1 MSKRVPLL
9 KPTLARKPTRGIAPK
24 VKPSSQT
31 SNSASQPKASS
42 TSNDEPSDVKSK
54 EATQV
59 ASEPPRMES
68 KRDED
73 AKGRPETKKGE
84 PTEHP
89 REPEAPPVKVAPQV
103 QTPRLRGI
111 VTPGSTFGIT
121 PPRQQTL
128 QRQSPRGIRIPDTSS
143 TGPAKSTKSTNIVR
157 SVEKSGLLDNE
168 AQSPRAV
175 PVIDMPTQEKPTTK
189 PKPTKPKPTKTK
201 TTKPKT
207 KVAPRASKRTMPS
220 RKKSTRSATAT
231 ALQFKPIKDKFIE
244 YAQSQPSTT
253 PSTKR
258 KRKAKDD
265 EEEDIPYET
274 EADIAGMTMG
284 QLALTVPRGRRIDED
299 DGDEDGEDD
308 GQDNQE
314 PPPSKRTRRENVPPR
329 NLSAGMPQV
338 EFVDGQIV
346 VAEHSLTVHEDELMG
361 DEDAEPEDERLGR
374 GGYLT
379 GRRSS
384 KRWSHLETK
393 QFFYGLSQVGT
404 DFTLMETMFPNRSRG
419 ELKLKFKSEE
429 KKHRALV
436 DMALMAANRPLGKV
450 LHRLYRLMLCV
461 E

>member
-9 KPTLARKPTRGIAPK
+9 KPTLARKPMRGIAPK
-24 VKPSSQT
+24 VKPSSQP

-54 EATQV
+54 EATHV
-59 ASEPPRMES
+59 ESEPPCVES

-73 AKGRPETKKGE
+73 PKGRPETKKGE
-84 PTEHP
+84 STEHP
-89 REPEAPPVKVAPQV
+89 QEPEAPPVKVAPQV

-168 AQSPRAV
+168 PQSPRAV

-189 PKPTKPKPTKTK
+189 PTKPTKTK

-207 KVAPRASKRTMPS
+207 KVAPRASKRTMPP
-220 RKKSTRSATAT
+220 RKKSTRLAAAT

-253 PSTKR
+253 PLTKR

-299 DGDEDGEDD
+299 DGDDAGEHD

-314 PPPSKRTRRENVPPR
+314 PPPSKRPRRENVPPR
-329 NLSAGMPQV
+329 NLSAYP
-338 EFVDGQIV
+338 
-346 VAEHSLTVHEDELMG
+346 
-361 DEDAEPEDERLGR
+361 
-374 GGYLT
+374 
-379 GRRSS
+379 
-384 KRWSHLETK
+384 
-393 QFFYGLSQVGT
+393 
-404 DFTLMETMFPNRSRG
+404 
-419 ELKLKFKSEE
+419 
-429 KKHRALV
+429 
-436 DMALMAANRPLGKV
+436 
-450 LHRLYRLMLCV
+450 C
-461 E
+461 